1 MRAFWYVLDT
11 AASSVDGRQNGFVV
25 VVNGM
30 NIQRRHFCVRVF
42 RLIRQLL
49 WDILPTKAKCTHL
62 CHPSKVNYYIVH
74 PLVRTV
80 FGRELR
86 LRQRVHYGTVEKVLS
101 ELRQYA
107 LPPEIIPQDMGGQ
120 LQLNFEERVSET
132 ALAERREFL
141 QSTNFLADVLSAPM
155 PATSTSISPMGIV
168 SARTDV
174 AITNDSLKGP
184 SAAKSSKSSTSGRK
198 RRSDDS
204 TGNISQRKTNNRKGR
219 SGRKSDPRMQRAIQI
234 KQNDPDISL
243 KTALQMGGFH
253 FHLKDPSGDEIDKN
267 YVDDNG
273 VSLSQHKNNLC
284 RRLRTASLAADEA
297 NTSQGPVG
305 SADVSGSAAHALSA
319 ATEDAA
325 TFSAAAAFS
334 TRSTTVGNEIALSEE
349 AASAF
354 LPPSSESF
362 AMLPPRRDSFDE
374 AISEIPQIEVNGTY
388 DD

>member
-11 AASSVDGRQNGFVV
+11 AASSVAGRENGFVV

-30 NIQRRHFCVRVF
+30 NVQRRHFCVRVF

-49 WDILPTKAKCTHL
+49 WDLLPTKAKCTHL
-62 CHPSKVNYYIVH
+62 CHPSKVNFYIVH

-86 LRQRVHYGTVEKVLS
+86 LRQRVHYGTIEKVLS

-107 LPPEIIPQDMGGQ
+107 LPPEIIPKDMGGQ

-155 PATSTSISPMGIV
+155 PVTSTSISPMGTD
-168 SARTDV
+168 SARADI
-174 AITNDSLKGP
+174 AITNDSFNGP

-204 TGNISQRKTNNRKGR
+204 TGNIPQRSNNRKGR

-243 KTALQMGGFH
+243 KAALQMGGFQ
-253 FHLKDPSGDEIDKN
+253 FHLKDPSGDGIDKN
-267 YVDDNG
+267 LVDDNG
-273 VSLSQHKNNLC
+273 VSLSQRKNNLC
-284 RRLRTASLAADEA
+284 RRLRTASMAAEEA
-297 NTSQGPVG
+297 NNSQGSVG
-305 SADVSGSAAHALSA
+305 SADVSGSAALSP

-325 TFSAAAAFS
+325 TFSAAAVFS
-334 TRSTTVGNEIALSEE
+334 TTITTTVGNEIASEE
-349 AASAF
+349 AASAL

-362 AMLPPRRDSFDE
+362 AMLPRRDSFDE
-374 AISEIPQIEVNGTY
+374 AISEIPQIDVNGTC
-388 DD
+388 D